1 VNSKASWIAFAFFTT
16 QGKHKTRDGNRLQG
30 FVDEVLKTAKLVDQE
45 KKAED
50 PKGDFPD
57 AHKEVNYFFGGP
69 GLYMQKRKQ

>member
-1 VNSKASWIAFAFFTT
+1 M
-16 QGKHKTRDGNRLQG
+16 
-30 FVDEVLKTAKLVDQE
+30 AKLVDQE

-69 GLYMQKRKQ
+69 GLYMPKRKQ